1 MSRPKSAHD
10 LSGLMKYV
18 DREPWDEAMA
28 EMLSAHLEPACEA
41 TGLEPDAIFEIIGDH
56 WQGSLWGCAF
66 EDLLTQELEPDGGNL
81 VDDYLKRRGWNEK
94 APNKAYMRA
103 LRDTVMS
110 LYEVSE
116 VLPGQSM
123 TLRDLLRDVAPVT
136 VREHGATQTL
146 VNWDKIAARIV
157 DVNGR
162 HGISGALLPFSA
174 EGAAR
179 VIDAF
184 SRLSDDVQDTAGL
197 PPLDRDALLRA
208 SGPMFTN
215 MWLLDCLGKAMPGST
230 PDMIN
235 ADGDDLVFHR
245 IIFPLA
251 KGVIGKSVARRLDAA
266 PWLEPAS
273 DSFWNWLAPVKKG
286 GKSQSSKG
294 KQAFVTTMEDDT
306 PVFANVELTGRKLI
320 VEVNSAARAEQAI
333 IQIREWLGDSVSAP
347 MTEIRTLAQIM
358 ADDAARAP
366 QDETL
371 DIPPHEMERIVHD
384 MLTREYT
391 KTLDEPV
398 PALGHK
404 TPRALARTKAGRTK
418 VADWLKYIENGAA
431 KSDAADPMGTYD
443 FTWMWAELGLS
454 DLRR

>member
-1 MSRPKSAHD
+1 
-10 LSGLMKYV
+10 MKYA
-18 DREPWDEAMA
+18 DRTPWDEAMD
-28 EMLSAHLEPACEA
+28 EMLSAHLGPACEA

-56 WQGSLWGCAF
+56 WQGPLWGCAF

-116 VLPGQSM
+116 VVPGQSM

-162 HGISGALLPFSA
+162 YGISGALLPFSA

-184 SRLSDDVQDTAGL
+184 SRLSDDAQETVGL
-197 PPLDRDALLRA
+197 DPLGRDALLRA

-245 IIFPLA
+245 IVFPLA

-266 PWLEPAS
+266 PWLDPAS

-286 GKSQSSKG
+286 GKSRSNKG
-294 KQAFVTTMEDDT
+294 KQAFVTTMEDGT

-333 IQIREWLGDSVSAP
+333 IQMREWLGDSLGAP

-366 QDETL
+366 KDEML

-384 MLTREYT
+384 MLTREYA
-391 KTLDEPV
+391 KTLAEPV

-431 KSDAADPMGTYD
+431 KSGTADPMGTYD
-443 FTWMWAELGLS
+443 FTWMWDELGLS